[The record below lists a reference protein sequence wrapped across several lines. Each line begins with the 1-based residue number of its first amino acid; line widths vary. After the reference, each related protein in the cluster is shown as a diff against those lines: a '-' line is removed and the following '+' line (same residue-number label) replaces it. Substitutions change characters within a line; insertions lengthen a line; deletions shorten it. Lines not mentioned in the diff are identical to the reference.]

1 LKSEVRERRTND
13 QTQTTRMNKDA
24 HKESMKKLFTRF
36 ECQKENH
43 DEEKKFEVQK
53 NFRNSYKSIDD
64 SLTIRSLSA
73 HQQSSTQE
81 NLKDVE
87 FNATKCK

>member
-1 LKSEVRERRTND
+1 MRKRCTND

-24 HKESMKKLFTRF
+24 HRKSMKKLFTRF
-36 ECQKENH
+36 ECQEENH
-43 DEEKKFEVQK
+43 REKKKIEIQK

-73 HQQSSTQE
+73 HQKSSTQE

-87 FNATKCK
+87 FNAARCK